1 MSAFNAGPDSAR
13 DSLVVRRARR
23 KRFASLSARFEI
35 IHTPHFTPLYAS
47 TTSFRTF
54 SAFTTWIQTLDIN
67 KMPSLANVLLQSIAY
82 MAEKFPDKWMEKI
95 PYYRERE
102 EEVEEEERE
111 MRRRARK
118 EKKRSHSHSHKRSGS
133 HHRSR
138 HYEDDEEESD
148 SYDEEYDRRDHR
160 RHRSLD
166 GRRQQGEERSS
177 YRRSYNP
184 ADYAPVDKHGYA
196 VQPLVGARPVVVR

>member
-1 MSAFNAGPDSAR
+1 
-13 DSLVVRRARR
+13 LC
-23 KRFASLSARFEI
+23 
-35 IHTPHFTPLYAS
+35 AS
-47 TTSFRTF
+47 TTSFHTF
-54 SAFTTWIQTLDIN
+54 FAFTTWIQTLDIN

-102 EEVEEEERE
+102 EEVQEEERE

-133 HHRSR
+133 HRRSHR
-138 HYEDDEEESD
+138 YEDDEDSD

-177 YRRSYNP
+177 YRTSYNP
-184 ADYAPVDKHGYA
+184 ADYAPVDRHGYA
-196 VQPLVGARPVVVR
+196 VQPPVGARPVVVR